1 MSRLG
6 GTSGMA
12 GGKDRPGAL
21 CDGPQGI
28 GVDTLGN
35 DYVTDTNNDT
45 IRMIT
50 PAGVVSTLA
59 GVAGVPGKGDSP
71 AHFNFPTGL
80 AIDASGNLYVGD
92 SGNHTIPKITTPAGV
107 MSHPSRAPRLR
118 ASADGTRAR
127 AKITQ

>member
-80 AIDASGNLYVGD
+80 AIDASWNLYVGD
-92 SGNHTIPKITTPAGV
+92 TGHHTIRKINTPAGV
-107 MSHPSRAPRLR
+107 VRSPSRADRLR
-118 ASADGTRAR
+118 GCVVGACGA
-127 AKITQ
+127 AKF